1 MPFNNEEEI
10 NAERKKWV
18 LSDYEFRT
26 NFNSIFNELILTGG
40 NEPSIHRPKFIMI
53 GGQAGC
59 GKSMLVGKEF
69 QSLENGAMIIDQDE
83 LRTKHPAYKQ
93 IHDEYTEREEFLLL
107 KRYLDQLVNT
117 IIDYAKKERFNLI
130 LESALR
136 SVSKFIKNTQDVR
149 QDDYHTKLSILA
161 VHPDEANL
169 SMFTRFCTFL
179 KKEGECR
186 RNTRVDED
194 SVIKIPENIEKMDRL
209 GIFDDITISKRGNE
223 STKFLPI
230 QVYSQ
235 RQTPNIPPAYA
246 YKTAINQERV
256 SEEEFEKR
264 YHELRPILESYKQQV
279 QLERLDAFYSQFK
292 ARKEQERESS
302 GQFPTGH

>member
-1 MPFNNEEEI
+1 
-10 NAERKKWV
+10 
-18 LSDYEFRT
+18 
-26 NFNSIFNELILTGG
+26 
-40 NEPSIHRPKFIMI
+40 MI
-53 GGQAGC
+53 
-59 GKSMLVGKEF
+59 
-69 QSLENGAMIIDQDE
+69 
-83 LRTKHPAYKQ
+83 
-93 IHDEYTEREEFLLL
+93 EYTEREEFLLL

-209 GIFDDITISKRGNE
+209 GIFDDITISKRG
-223 STKFLPI
+223 
-230 QVYSQ
+230 
-235 RQTPNIPPAYA
+235 R
-246 YKTAINQERV
+246 
-256 SEEEFEKR
+256 
-264 YHELRPILESYKQQV
+264 
-279 QLERLDAFYSQFK
+279 
-292 ARKEQERESS
+292 
-302 GQFPTGH
+302 